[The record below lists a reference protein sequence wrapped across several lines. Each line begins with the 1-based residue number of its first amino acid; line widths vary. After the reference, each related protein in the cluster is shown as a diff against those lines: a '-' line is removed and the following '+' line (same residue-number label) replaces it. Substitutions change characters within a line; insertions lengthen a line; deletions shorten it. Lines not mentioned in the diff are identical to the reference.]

1 MAQADSTGARK
12 RSTWKTKST
21 KDEEAFLYDFS
32 LPSVPL
38 SSALDPKVPR
48 DTLESHKSGALLG
61 VAQTLTPQHPFS
73 SDSASPDYL
82 TQKISLV
89 QAECK
94 KLALELE
101 LLRLKR
107 EQPPPATPQSNQ
119 GSTAPAST
127 TRKKHTVD
135 WPQDFT
141 QGTSTNL
148 DYDKL
153 ELAEFVAGYL
163 AMIKTYDPATT
174 KLMLCH
180 LELLM
185 IKGTSYTWSS
195 VRSFHAHIAKQVEL
209 YRLEWSNTSEIR
221 DRANTFF
228 KHSDLRQAP
237 PPRVSSTPALTS
249 RGKQDAG
256 QDNHGCKPWNYT
268 GSSSQHKCRICQQDH
283 PMLHCPKRRN
293 PIPSTF

>member
-1 MAQADSTGARK
+1 MAHADPAGARK
-12 RSTWKTKST
+12 RPTRKTKLT
-21 KDEEAFLYDFS
+21 RDEDAFLYDFS
-32 LPSVPL
+32 LPTVPL
-38 SSALDPKVPR
+38 SSALDPKLPPDPV
-48 DTLESHKSGALLG
+48 ESHKSGTPLG
-61 VAQTLTPQHPFS
+61 AAQALTPQQLRTGDP
-73 SDSASPDYL
+73 ASPDYL
-82 TQKISLV
+82 TQRISLV
-89 QAECK
+89 QAERE

-107 EQPPPATPQSNQ
+107 EQPPPATPPSDQ
-119 GSTAPAST
+119 GSIAPPST
-127 TRKKHTVD
+127 TRKKRTVD

-141 QGTSTNL
+141 PGTSTNL

-163 AMIKTYDPATT
+163 AMIKTYDPVAT

-185 IKGTSYTWSS
+185 IKGISYTWSS
-195 VRSFHAHIAKQVEL
+195 VRLFHAHIAKQVEL

-237 PPRVSSTPALTS
+237 PPRAPPTPALTS

-256 QDNHGCKPWNYT
+256 QDNRG
-268 GSSSQHKCRICQQDH
+268 
-283 PMLHCPKRRN
+283 
-293 PIPSTF
+293 